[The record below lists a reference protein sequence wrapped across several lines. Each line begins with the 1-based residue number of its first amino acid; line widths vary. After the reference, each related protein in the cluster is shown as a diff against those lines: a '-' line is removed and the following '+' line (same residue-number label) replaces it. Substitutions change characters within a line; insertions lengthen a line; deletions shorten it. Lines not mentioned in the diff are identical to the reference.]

1 MNLNSLL
8 PHQAQSTQNSAA
20 IALEKKWQRTG
31 LLEGMG
37 NEIERRGMA
46 VLLENQARQL
56 VTEANATATSANAE
70 SIFGNKVF
78 HGASAVI
85 SSGLILISRAI

>member
-46 VLLENQARQL
+46 VL
-56 VTEANATATSANAE
+56 
-70 SIFGNKVF
+70 
-78 HGASAVI
+78 
-85 SSGLILISRAI
+85 